1 MTSQI
6 FPNFQPV
13 VARGKS
19 FFMISQILY
28 HTRGDFFRRLVAIAL
43 PITLQS
49 IMFSSRSLVDVL
61 MLGQLGEAEIAAVGV
76 AARATFVTTIML
88 VGVTTGGALL
98 TAQYWGAGNKQGVR
112 ESTALT
118 WFVASLFAGLTA
130 MLFILFPTQVMSLA
144 TKSDDVI
151 QLGADYLVITSVS
164 MFAVACV
171 ASMSVGLRAMHKP
184 GISTFFSGIGIL
196 SNVFLNWIFIFGK
209 FGVPPMGIKGAA
221 IATVLSGAIE
231 VGTLYGYLYFKK
243 HLLAFS
249 FADIK
254 AVLDLQR
261 VVRFLKLSLPTTFN
275 FLAWAGGLFA
285 YHAIMGQSG
294 VQGLAA
300 LSVMTPVESISLAL
314 LIGMSNAAAVLV
326 GNQIGAKNYE
336 QVYYQ
341 AIGVTVLSLLVGIA
355 VAILLYFTQGLVLDA
370 FSALTDETR
379 VLAEKFM
386 LVLCV
391 AIILRSVPMMTIVGV
406 LRAGGDVKFC
416 LYQDLVAQWMI
427 GIPLAA
433 FAAIGLGWQP
443 EWIYMLFLTEEAIKW
458 AGSLY
463 RMNTRKWIRNLIEN

>member
-1 MTSQI
+1 MLSQVL
-6 FPNFQPV
+6 F
-13 VARGKS
+13 
-19 FFMISQILY
+19 
-28 HTRGDFFRRLVAIAL
+28 HTRGDFIRRLIAIAM

-88 VGVTTGGALL
+88 VGVTTGGSLL
-98 TAQYWGAGNKQGVR
+98 TAQYWGANNRKGVR

-118 WFVASLFAGLTA
+118 WLVCTAFAALTA
-130 MLFILFPTQVMSLA
+130 LLFILFPSQIMGLA
-144 TKSDDVI
+144 TSDPEVN
-151 QLGADYLVITSVS
+151 QLGSEYLVITSVT
-164 MFAVACV
+164 MFAVSCV

-184 GISTFFSGIGIL
+184 GVSTFFSGIGIL
-196 SNVFLNWIFIFGK
+196 SNIFLNWVFIFGK

-231 VGTLYGYLYFKK
+231 VATLFGYLYTRK
-243 HLLAFS
+243 HLLAFGIE
-249 FADIK
+249 DIRQ
-254 AVLDLQR
+254 VIVWQR
-261 VVRFLKLSLPTTFN
+261 VAKFLRLSLPTTFN

-300 LSVMTPVESISLAL
+300 LSVMTPVESIALAL

-326 GNQIGAKNYE
+326 GNQIGAKNYDA
-336 QVYYQ
+336 VYYQ
-341 AIGVTVLSLLVGIA
+341 AIGVTLLSLLVGIV
-355 VAILLYFTQGLVLDA
+355 VAGLLYLVQGLVLDA
-370 FSALTDETR
+370 FSALTNETR
-379 VLAEKFM
+379 LLAEKFM
-386 LVLCV
+386 VVLSV
-391 AIILRSVPMMTIVGV
+391 GIILRSIPMMTIVGV

-416 LYQDLVAQWMI
+416 LYQDLVAQWLI

-433 FAAIGLGWQP
+433 FAAIGLGWSP
-443 EWIYMLFLTEEAIKW
+443 EWIYLLFLTEEVIKW
-458 AGSLY
+458 FGSIY

>member
-1 MTSQI
+1 M
-6 FPNFQPV
+6 V
-13 VARGKS
+13 
-19 FFMISQILY
+19 SQILY
-28 HTRGDFFRRLVAIAL
+28 HTRGDFFRRLIAIAM

-98 TAQYWGAGNKQGVR
+98 TAQYWGAANRQGVR

-118 WFVASLFAGLTA
+118 WLVAMIFAAITA
-130 MLFILFPTQVMSLA
+130 LLFILFPSEIMSLA
-144 TKSDDVI
+144 TSSETVI
-151 QLGADYLVITSVS
+151 QLGADYLVITSVT

-196 SNVFLNWIFIFGK
+196 SNIFLNWILIFGH
-209 FGVPPMGIKGAA
+209 FGFPALGIKGAA

-231 VGTLYGYLYFKK
+231 VVTLFGYLYLKQ
-243 HLLAFS
+243 HLLAFRLH
-249 FADIK
+249 DIRS
-254 AVLDLQR
+254 VIDWQR
-261 VVRFLKLSLPTTFN
+261 IVRFLKLSLPTTLN
-275 FLAWAGGLFA
+275 FLAWAGGLFV

-336 QVYYQ
+336 EVYFQ
-341 AIGVTVLSLLVGIA
+341 AIGVTVLSLAVGIM
-355 VAILLYFTQGLVLDA
+355 VSVILYVTQGLVLDA

-386 LVLCV
+386 LVLCA

-416 LYQDLVAQWMI
+416 LYQDLIAQWVI

-433 FAAIGLGWQP
+433 FAAIVLGWKP
-443 EWIYMLFLTEEAIKW
+443 EWIYLLFLTEEVIKW
-458 AGSLY
+458 GGSLY

>member
-1 MTSQI
+1 MTTLSQ
-6 FPNFQPV
+6 V
-13 VARGKS
+13 
-19 FFMISQILY
+19 LT
-28 HTRGDFFRRLVAIAL
+28 HTRGDFIRRLIAIAL

-98 TAQYWGAGNKQGVR
+98 TAQYWGASDRKGVR

-118 WFVASLFAGLTA
+118 WLVCMVFAAITA
-130 MLFILFPTQVMSLA
+130 LLFILFPTQVMGLA
-144 TKSDDVI
+144 TNDPEVI
-151 QLGADYLVITSVS
+151 QLGAEYLVITSVS

-171 ASMSVGLRAMHKP
+171 ASMAVGLRAMHKP
-184 GISTFFSGIGIL
+184 GLSTFFSGIGIL
-196 SNVFLNWIFIFGK
+196 SNIFLNWVFIFGK
-209 FGVPPMGIKGAA
+209 LGVPAMGIKGAA

-231 VGTLYGYLYFKK
+231 VATLFGYLYAKK

-249 FADIK
+249 ANDLRHVLEWTRVIK
-254 AVLDLQR
+254 
-261 VVRFLKLSLPTTFN
+261 FLKLSLPTTFN

-300 LSVMTPVESISLAL
+300 LSVMSPVESIALAL

-326 GNQIGAKNYE
+326 GNQIGAKKYDE
-336 QVYYQ
+336 VYYQ
-341 AIGVTVLSLLVGIA
+341 AIGVTILSVLVGVVVA
-355 VAILLYFTQGLVLDA
+355 VALYLVQGLVLDA
-370 FSALTDETR
+370 FSALTPETR
-379 VLAEKFM
+379 ALSEKFM
-386 LVLCV
+386 LVMSV
-391 AIILRSVPMMTIVGV
+391 GIILRSLPMMTIVGV

-416 LYQDLVAQWMI
+416 LYQDLVAQWLI

-433 FAAIGLGWQP
+433 FAAIGLGWKP
-443 EWIYMLFLTEEAIKW
+443 EWIYLLFLTEEVIKW
-458 AGSLY
+458 FASLY
-463 RMNTRKWIRNLIEN
+463 RMQTRKWIRNLIEN